1 MDYLELRETIADFL
15 NREDCTSQIKQFIRL
30 AEARIRR
37 DLRESS
43 MQTRAEAPIASEY
56 FELPCDWLST
66 IRVTIDGNILRLAD
80 GYNIERFEMIGVP
93 SFYRHVEGD
102 KLQFLPPP
110 NDDNPLRCVLEY
122 WAAVPDLSDEQPN
135 NWLLDRYPDVYLYG
149 ALLIA
154 SGYLQDDGR
163 VPMWTQAYSE
173 SVTAANMA
181 SERSEYSGV
190 ALRLQRHGVC

>member
-1 MDYLELRETIADFL
+1 
-15 NREDCTSQIKQFIRL
+15 
-30 AEARIRR
+30 
-37 DLRESS
+37 
-43 MQTRAEAPIASEY
+43 
-56 FELPCDWLST
+56 
-66 IRVTIDGNILRLAD
+66 LRLAG

-102 KLQFLPPP
+102 KLQFLPAP
-110 NDDNPLRCVLEY
+110 NSENPLRCVLEY
-122 WAAVPDLSDEQPN
+122 WAAVPDLTEESPN

-149 ALLIA
+149 SLLIA
-154 SGYLQDDGR
+154 AAYLQDDGR
-163 VPMWTQAYSE
+163 VPLWTQAYSE